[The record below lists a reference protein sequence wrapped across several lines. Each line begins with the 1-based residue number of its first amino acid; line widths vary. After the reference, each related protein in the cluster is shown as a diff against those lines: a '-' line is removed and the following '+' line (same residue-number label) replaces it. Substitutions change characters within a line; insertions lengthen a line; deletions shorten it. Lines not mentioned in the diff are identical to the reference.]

1 MIRKSVRLTV
11 LALALSACSASPVA
25 SSEGLAVA
33 STAGAASSTST
44 CSAVSSV
51 DYIVTVTAEVP
62 AGEGRVPALSWEDR
76 PEHAPTATTLQRT
89 IRACDATSLSVGFR
103 SAEGSFMPIRP
114 LAITSETLDSSAGPI
129 RVVSPAD
136 NKSLC
141 EEDVDGASTG
151 GSCAQ
156 PLGWYLILVDPKL
169 GTFELCAPVDF
180 GDGVEPSTVTI
191 NGTVAL
197 T

>member
-1 MIRKSVRLTV
+1 MISKPVRLTV

-33 STAGAASSTST
+33 STAGAASSSST
-44 CSAVSSV
+44 CSAASSG

-62 AGEGRVPALSWEDR
+62 AGESRVPALSWEDR

-89 IRACDATSLSVGFR
+89 IRACDATSLSVDFR

-114 LAITSETLDSSAGPI
+114 LAITSETLNSSTGPI
-129 RVVSPAD
+129 RVVSPTD

-141 EEDVDGASTG
+141 EEAVDGASTG

-156 PLGWYLILVDPKL
+156 PLGWYLIFVDPKP
-169 GTFELCAPVDF
+169 GTFELHAPIDF
-180 GDGVEPSTVTI
+180 GDGIEPSAVTVK
-191 NGTVAL
+191 GTVAL
-197 T
+197 S